1 MSNNELKSILEA
13 HLKYLANEDGGC
25 CANLTNADLKGV
37 NLSHSDLRNVDLMNA
52 NLNCTNLSD
61 ADLGY
66 ANIWNANLNYANL
79 NYTNFSY
86 ADLSYA
92 NLIGTDLMNA
102 NFRMTVNID
111 KVVWNIYTKFYQMQC
126 PEEGA
131 FIGWKKAHNQI
142 VKLEICEDALR
153 SSATSRKCR
162 CSSAKVL
169 AIENLDGSRY
179 GDVIKSNYDPS
190 FLYKVGEIVKVENF
204 DTDRW
209 NECAPGIHFF
219 LTREEAVKYCC

>member
-1 MSNNELKSILEA
+1 MSNNELKSVLEA
-13 HLKYLANEDGGC
+13 HRKYLANEDGGC

-37 NLSHSDLRNVDLMNA
+37 NLSHSDLSYADLMNA
-52 NLNCTNLSD
+52 NLRGANLSH
-61 ADLGY
+61 ADLRG
-66 ANIWNANLNYANL
+66 ANLSYANL
-79 NYTNFSY
+79 IG

-102 NFRMTVNID
+102 NLRMAVNID

-142 VKLEICEDALR
+142 VKLEICADALR

-162 CSSAKVL
+162 CSSAKAL

-179 GDVIKSNYDPS
+179 GGIIKSNYDPS
-190 FLYKVGEIVKVENF
+190 FLYKVGKIVKVENF

-219 LTREEAVKYCC
+219 LTREEAVKYCY

>member
-1 MSNNELKSILEA
+1 MTSKELKSILEA
-13 HLKYLANEDGGC
+13 HRKYLTNEDGGC
-25 CANLTNADLKGV
+25 CANLMNADL
-37 NLSHSDLRNVDLMNA
+37 SYADLR
-52 NLNCTNLSD
+52 C
-61 ADLGY
+61 
-66 ANIWNANLNYANL
+66 
-79 NYTNFSY
+79 

-92 NLIGTDLMNA
+92 NLSYANLSYADLRRANLNYTIFSYSNLSCAIFIGADLMNA
-102 NFRMTVNID
+102 NLRMTVNID
-111 KVVWNIYTKFYQMQC
+111 KVVWDIYTKFYQMQC

-131 FIGWKKAHNQI
+131 FIGWKRAHNQI
-142 VKLEICEDALR
+142 VKLEICSDALR

-169 AIENLDGSRY
+169 AIENFDGSRY
-179 GDVIKSNYDPS
+179 GDVIRSNYDPL

-219 LTREEAVKYCC
+219 LTREEAVKYCY